1 MDTEAALEFARK
13 WVDAWNAHDVD
24 RVLEHF
30 TEDAEFYSP
39 FIVTIAKEPTGRLV
53 GKPAISAYWSAALA
67 RIPDLQ
73 FELVDVLVGVDSVTI
88 YYRGHRGLVAETLFF
103 DGTGLVKMATACYSA
118 GFGAQ

>member
-53 GKPAISAYWSAALA
+53 GKVNTAAVA
-67 RIPDLQ
+67 GAPVTFTCRNCCSRS
-73 FELVDVLVGVDSVTI
+73 GVVCTAQI
-88 YYRGHRGLVAETLFF
+88 GL
-103 DGTGLVKMATACYSA
+103 G
-118 GFGAQ
+118 

>member
-73 FELVDVLVGVDSVTI
+73 FELIDVLVGVDSVTI

-103 DGTGLVKMATACYSA
+103 DGTGLVKMATACYST